1 MQLIKI
7 GKLQTKEK
15 EGESFAGY
23 IHEPFSAVML
33 FFVRLF
39 LGKEKAFGEIINFSF
54 LIRLARTAR
63 ADKGSRRHPPS
74 VLSLPPLA
82 VGGEGERERERSPVI
97 RSKSRETFPRKKSA
111 GKKYIQEIR
120 CRLGIQGRFLH
131 LKEPFFATS
140 KRAQRGEICNCNH
153 LCYNVAPG
161 TKERRGGRE
170 KSISS
175 DNFR

>member
-7 GKLQTKEK
+7 GKLQTKKE

-39 LGKEKAFGEIINFSF
+39 LGKEKAFGENINFSF

-82 VGGEGERERERSPVI
+82 VAE
-97 RSKSRETFPRKKSA
+97 
-111 GKKYIQEIR
+111 
-120 CRLGIQGRFLH
+120 
-131 LKEPFFATS
+131 
-140 KRAQRGEICNCNH
+140 RGE
-153 LCYNVAPG
+153 
-161 TKERRGGRE
+161 KE
-170 KSISS
+170 KSSYSIKVKRDFPEKKKAQGKNIS
-175 DNFR
+175 RK